1 MKESISRIRE
11 VACFAGVFLVVH
23 FLIGI
28 LFEPGASSGGPEEAY
43 RWSSVLDQLFRSLVT
58 VAVATPVYLFLM
70 SVYRKR
76 KAKKDRD
83 SGRERR

>member
-1 MKESISRIRE
+1 MKESVSRVRE

-28 LFEPGASSGGPEEAY
+28 FFEPEVSSEVQEEVY
-43 RWSSVLDQLFRSLVT
+43 RWSPILDQLFRSVVT

-70 SVYRKR
+70 SVYRR
-76 KAKKDRD
+76 HQAKKERD
-83 SGRERR
+83 SGDRR

>member
-1 MKESISRIRE
+1 MKKSVSRVRE

-28 LFEPGASSGGPEEAY
+28 LFEHGASSDGPEEVY
-43 RWSSVLDQLFRSLVT
+43 RWSPVLDQLFRSLIT

-70 SVYRKR
+70 SVYRR
-76 KAKKDRD
+76 HKAKKERD
-83 SGRERR
+83 AGERR

>member
-1 MKESISRIRE
+1 MKESVSRVRE

-28 LFEPGASSGGPEEAY
+28 FFEPEVSSEVPEEAY
-43 RWSSVLDQLFRSLVT
+43 RWGPILDQLFRSVVT

-70 SVYRKR
+70 SVYRRR
-76 KAKKDRD
+76 KAKKYQSSD
-83 SGRERR
+83 RERR